1 MYLEFLLLIGDYFRT
16 LRWRVWIFEWLA
28 PLLVG
33 VAVYF
38 LIDVCRANELAKT
51 FDDTAVTLLG
61 VLIGFSITVI
71 TILHTSNNKN
81 IEEIKAFKTEY
92 KIGKQQLFLFH
103 LILINLTYSV
113 VLEVLCLICNLCLA
127 LFWDKISEGAS
138 RILLCVNLFFVLH
151 ILLLNIRNI
160 TDFYFILFKGE
171 SKSGKKP

>member
-16 LRWRVWIFEWLA
+16 LGWRIWIFEWLI
-28 PLLVG
+28 PFGIG
-33 VAVYF
+33 VAAYF
-38 LIDVCRANELAKT
+38 LIDKNNANELAIK
-51 FDDTAVTLLG
+51 FNDSAVALLG

-113 VLEVLCLICNLCLA
+113 VLEVLCLVCNLCLA
-127 LFWDKISEGAS
+127 LFWD
-138 RILLCVNLFFVLH
+138 RLDNQVTTTLLCINLFFILH
-151 ILLLNIRNI
+151 ILLLNMRNI

-171 SKSGKKP
+171 AKKRE